1 MSIIREDN
9 IKQPEYDPFDAPIP
23 GQSLTDTPGNYPWE
37 HAPLIT
43 DPEQATE
50 FIWDRLHKPEF
61 AEQVIAMLDAG
72 IPVEAIGRIII
83 FAGFTEG
90 KWTPDVAFII
100 AEPVMKM
107 IAAVGIHGNVKRFRM
122 SMQDLTNEKQMQ
134 SISKIKKSKDEF
146 EKMAMGIA
154 KDAGAEPKGGLMAAP
169 AKEEE

>member
-1 MSIIREDN
+1 MDKFREAEN
-9 IKQPEYDPFDAPIP
+9 NPFDAPVP

-37 HAPLIT
+37 HSPQYT
-43 DPEQATE
+43 DTSEAADYV
-50 FIWDRLHKPEF
+50 WDRLSQPEF

-107 IAAVGIHGNVKRFRM
+107 IAAVGIHGGVKKFRM

-134 SISKIKKSKDEF
+134 SISKIKKNKDDF

-154 KDAGAEPKGGLMAAP
+154 KDTGAKPQGGLMAAP
-169 AKEEE
+169 VKEEE